1 MVFHSVKTVVLSIP
15 GRLLFWQSGHLM
27 RGIRETFMTTL
38 NLGNLATFRLVV
50 QRGSFSAAADAL
62 G

>member
-50 QRGSFSAAADAL
+50 Q
-62 G
+62 

>member
-15 GRLLFWQSGHLM
+15 GRLLFWQSGYLM

-50 QRGSFSAAADAL
+50 QRGSFSAA
-62 G
+62 

>member
-27 RGIRETFMTTL
+27 RGIRAVSYTHL
-38 NLGNLATFRLVV
+38 
-50 QRGSFSAAADAL
+50 
-62 G
+62 